1 VIRLICGLSIFPR
14 FVQHGFRRRNRIL
27 SLCFCSECPN
37 RWSCRQSTVDLPDVL
52 METTSVAFPEGATD
66 ADYRQRGHKI
76 SAHNAKLMGVPIKIP
91 RKQSIGHHC

>member
-1 VIRLICGLSIFPR
+1 MVFGGGIEFYRALLLLGVSKQVVVPP
-14 FVQHGFRRRNRIL
+14 VDGGFA
-27 SLCFCSECPN
+27 
-37 RWSCRQSTVDLPDVL
+37 DVL